1 MRPFSISRALVLGL
15 FLVASVFLASP
26 LKISAETNRIA
37 IPKGVTPQIE
47 GNQVT
52 MRNNNGNVSGTFSCT
67 CSKSG
72 ACSVSN
78 TGTAIVC
85 IDLGG
90 ANHCTGT
97 CSMGTV
103 ISARAA
109 GAATKNKS
117 QK

>member
-1 MRPFSISRALVLGL
+1 MRAFSISGALAVGL
-15 FLVASVFLASP
+15 FLVASVLLASP
-26 LKISAETNRIA
+26 LKVSAETNRIA
-37 IPKGVTPQIE
+37 IPKGVTPQID

-103 ISARAA
+103 VTGARA
-109 GAATKNKS
+109 GAANKNKS